1 MHSFS
6 LSLQKIRSNLLSATS
21 KCLLAVFCIFALF
34 ISASDDLVFVV
45 FKEGGKKKTCSQFFA
60 PRNGFTSEPI
70 QDVSKR

>member
-6 LSLQKIRSNLLSATS
+6 LSLQKIRSNLLAATS

-45 FKEGGKKKTCSQFFA
+45 FKEEKKKTCSQFFA
-60 PRNGFTSEPI
+60 PQNGFTSEPI